1 MPCSV
6 CLRPNGEHAATC
18 PNNDDF
24 YGEEIM
30 KTCPICGNEYP
41 EDEMDYAACDECI
54 MKHTKFDTAIAF
66 GNDARDEVSINGL
79 FARVLTQDQID
90 EALKAVV
97 MEFAQYF
104 ASVAVN
110 DAREFI
116 GDNEDDFADWLVEQ
130 EKH

>member
-1 MPCSV
+1 
-6 CLRPNGEHAATC
+6 
-18 PNNDDF
+18 
-24 YGEEIM
+24 
-30 KTCPICGNEYP
+30 
-41 EDEMDYAACDECI
+41 
-54 MKHTKFDTAIAF
+54 
-66 GNDARDEVSINGL
+66 
-79 FARVLTQDQID
+79 
-90 EALKAVV
+90 